1 MLSLKSLR
9 FLHQGVSRYNV
20 ELYLSFL
27 RLEGQATDFKIQYNS
42 LVDVFVL
49 PKFNQPHTFV
59 VVTLDP
65 PICKGQTMYPY
76 IVMQFETDYM
86 VESSLM
92 MNEDLYSTKYKDI
105 LESSYKELIHE
116 VFTMILRAL
125 SGRKYN
131 ALIRKKI
138 QV

>member
-1 MLSLKSLR
+1 MNLFEVHWEDDGAGGEEAVVTEIITILTPR
-9 FLHQGVSRYNV
+9 GRYNV
-20 ELYLSFL
+20 ELHLSFL

-42 LVDVFVL
+42 LVHVFVL
-49 PKFNQPHTFV
+49 PKSNQPHTFV

-92 MNEDLYSTKYKDI
+92 MNENLYSTKYKDK
-105 LESSYKELIHE
+105 LESSYKKIFLE
-116 VFTMILRAL
+116 
-125 SGRKYN
+125 RKT
-131 ALIRKKI
+131 
-138 QV
+138 